1 MIKHIIKNRFWLLT
15 GAELIAVAF
24 MFSIGFSVLDVH
36 IPTSFKIVAQP
47 SFRLITI
54 AIGVAMIVQSIWDI
68 HWYFIREITRIASAG
83 VVAMMMTAFWL
94 TDLQTV
100 HVTLVP
106 IGLGFLLLRILFDL
120 LTDNTLFR
128 NRGDINEPS

>member
-1 MIKHIIKNRFWLLT
+1 MIKHFVKNRFWLLT

-24 MFSIGFSVLDVH
+24 MFSIGFSVIDVR
-36 IPTSFKIVAQP
+36 IPASFQLVAHP

-68 HWYFIREITRIASAG
+68 QWYFIREITRIAAAG
-83 VVAMMMTAFWL
+83 VVAMIMAAFLL
-94 TDLQTV
+94 TDLQAL

-128 NRGDINEPS
+128 TWR